1 MNGAK
6 DYETKVVQVVNNIKE
21 VKSAEEQQK
30 PELVKQKT
38 EQAKKAA
45 NDAINTEKTLAKATE
60 TLAAATPSPTRPP
73 EQPAT
78 ATSASEIREK
88 LRPCNRRRKV

>member
-1 MNGAK
+1 MAK

-45 NDAINTEKTLAKATE
+45 NDAINTEKDF
-60 TLAAATPSPTRPP
+60 S
-73 EQPAT
+73 
-78 ATSASEIREK
+78 
-88 LRPCNRRRKV
+88 